1 MRHQQGAS
9 YIAILFAIMGF
20 AFLAKIAVAVWGPY
34 FDDRLVDSQIEE
46 LLKTAPA
53 NITPEQFNSELSKR
67 LEMNNIRDFDIK
79 QNVILDNAQAMVVRK
94 NYEVRKNFLMNIDLV
109 MKFEKEFDQS
119 TVKAK

>member
-9 YIAILFAIMGF
+9 YIAILFAIMGV
-20 AFLAKIAVAVWGPY
+20 AFLAKIAIAVWGPY
-34 FDDRLVDSQIEE
+34 FDDRLVNNQIEE

-53 NITPEQFNSELSKR
+53 NITPEKFSSDLSKR

>member
-20 AFLAKIAVAVWGPY
+20 AFLVKIAVAVWEPY
-34 FDDRLVDSQIEE
+34 LDDRLVDSQIEE
-46 LLKTAPA
+46 ILKTAPA

>member
-9 YIAILFAIMGF
+9 YIGVLIAIVGF
-20 AFLAKIAVAVWGPY
+20 AFLAKVAIAVWGPY
-34 FDDRLVDSQIEE
+34 FDDRMVDGEIEA
-46 LLKTAPA
+46 LLKSAPA
-53 NITPEQFNSELSKR
+53 NITPEKFNSDLSKR
-67 LEMNNIRDFDIK
+67 LEMNNIRNFDIK

-94 NYEVRKNFLMNIDLV
+94 NYEIRKNFIMNIDLV

>member
-20 AFLAKIAVAVWGPY
+20 AFLAKIAIAVWGPY

-53 NITPEQFNSELSKR
+53 NTTPEKFNSELSKR

>member
-20 AFLAKIAVAVWGPY
+20 AFLAKIAIAVWGPY
-34 FDDRLVDSQIEE
+34 LDDRLVNSQIED
-46 LLKTAPA
+46 LIKTSPA
-53 NITPEQFNSELSKR
+53 NIAPEKFAQQLSQR
-67 LEMNNIRDFDIK
+67 LSMNNVREFDIK
-79 QNVILDNAQAMVVRK
+79 QNVLVENATGLLVK
-94 NYEVRKNFLMNIDLV
+94 TNYEVRKNFLMNIDLV

>member
-9 YIAILFAIMGF
+9 YIGVLIAIVGF
-20 AFLAKIAVAVWGPY
+20 AFLAKVAIAVWGPY
-34 FDDRLVDSQIEE
+34 FDDRMVDGEIEA
-46 LLKTAPA
+46 LLKSAPA
-53 NITPEQFNSELSKR
+53 NITPEKFNSDLSKR
-67 LEMNNIRDFDIK
+67 LEMNNIRNFDIK